1 MPAPTLISIA
11 QRACVR
17 ALPNITDVSDIPYEL
32 LRPVLKKII
41 NPSHLREIEQN
52 SPHIGDADAE
62 LWRAF
67 IVRDIPNWREKMLE
81 PKNPRSWGKV
91 YRKLVREEER
101 AKEEQEAQ
109 LAAAMSGIK
118 QEKDANRAQY
128 VQKVIPQGGSS
139 RGKAFVD
146 GQPNPAA
153 STGWGGIRVPSLKNA
168 KRGPDALAAI
178 RKQSS
183 QAAKDKGIYKRQDT
197 FNHRMGPTN
206 GRSQIKAAP
215 DWMIREKTK
224 PATGPAVPA
233 RAEAQGRAG
242 QQGQGVFTGKRE
254 PTARDRALD
263 QAVRSSNAEREARL
277 RALTGAKPGGG
288 GAGSPPSTAAA
299 AAAARNVTTAA
310 TSAARGASGAS
321 GKDSEASA
329 ARPSPAVAQQT
340 NKPANPT
347 PSAAGI
353 VRKRPVAGASPFM
366 PAKKV
371 KR

>member
-1 MPAPTLISIA
+1 MPAPTLTSIA

-17 ALPNITDVSDIPYEL
+17 ALPNITDVSDIPYDL

-67 IVRDIPNWREKMLE
+67 IARDIPNWQEKIIE
-81 PKNPRSWGKV
+81 PKNPRSWWKV
-91 YRKLVREEER
+91 HRKLVREEER

-128 VQKVIPQGGSS
+128 VQKVIPQGSS
-139 RGKAFVD
+139 RGKAFID
-146 GQPNPAA
+146 GQPNPSA

-183 QAAKDKGIYKRQDT
+183 QAAKDKGIYKRNDT
-197 FNHRMGPTN
+197 FNNRMVAN

-224 PATGPAVPA
+224 PAPGPAVPA
-233 RAEAQGRAG
+233 RSEAQGRVG

-263 QAVRSSNAEREARL
+263 QAVRSNNAEREARL

-288 GAGSPPSTAAA
+288 DGGGGAGSPLSV
-299 AAAARNVTTAA
+299 ARNATTAN
-310 TSAARGASGAS
+310 SAPRGVGGSAGN
-321 GKDSEASA
+321 DVEAS
-329 ARPSPAVAQQT
+329 RHNPAVAQ

-347 PSAAGI
+347 PAPGI
-353 VRKRPVAGASPFM
+353 VRKRPAAGASPFM

>member
-1 MPAPTLISIA
+1 MPAPTLTSIA

-17 ALPNITDVSDIPYEL
+17 ALPNITDVSDIPYDL

-52 SPHIGDADAE
+52 SPQIGDADAE

-67 IVRDIPNWREKMLE
+67 IARDIPNWQRKIIE
-81 PKNPRSWGKV
+81 PKNPRSWWKV

-128 VQKVIPQGGSS
+128 VQKVIPQGSS
-139 RGKAFVD
+139 RAKAFID
-146 GQPNPAA
+146 GQPNPAL

-183 QAAKDKGIYKRQDT
+183 QAAKDKGIYKRNDT
-197 FNHRMGPTN
+197 FNDRMVPN
-206 GRSQIKAAP
+206 GRTQIRAAP
-215 DWMIREKTK
+215 EWMIREKTK
-224 PATGPAVPA
+224 PAPGPAVPI

-254 PTARDRALD
+254 PSARDRALD

-277 RALTGAKPGGG
+277 RALTGTKPGGGG
-288 GAGSPPSTAAA
+288 GAGSLPSVT
-299 AAAARNVTTAA
+299 ARNVTTA
-310 TSAARGASGAS
+310 TSALRGAGGASGN
-321 GKDSEASA
+321 DSEAST
-329 ARPSPAVAQQT
+329 ARHTSPAVAQN

-347 PSAAGI
+347 PAPGI
-353 VRKRPVAGASPFM
+353 VRKRPAAGSSPFM

>member
-1 MPAPTLISIA
+1 MPAPTLTSIA

-17 ALPNITDVSDIPYEL
+17 ALPNITDVADIPYEL

-52 SPHIGDADAE
+52 SPQIGDADAE

-67 IVRDIPNWREKMLE
+67 IARDIPNWQQKIIE
-81 PKNPRSWGKV
+81 PKNPRSWWKV

-128 VQKVIPQGGSS
+128 VQKVIPQGSS
-139 RGKAFVD
+139 RGKAFID
-146 GQPNPAA
+146 GQPNPAL

-183 QAAKDKGIYKRQDT
+183 QAAKDKGIYKRNDT
-197 FNHRMGPTN
+197 FNNRMVPN
-206 GRSQIKAAP
+206 GRTQIRAAP

-224 PATGPAVPA
+224 PAPGPAAVPM
-233 RAEAQGRAG
+233 RAEAHWRAG
-242 QQGQGVFTGKRE
+242 QQGQGVFTGKKE

-277 RALTGAKPGGG
+277 RALTGAKPGSGGG
-288 GAGSPPSTAAA
+288 GAGSPPSAT
-299 AAAARNVTTAA
+299 ARNVTTA
-310 TSAARGASGAS
+310 TSAPRGASGAS
-321 GKDSEASA
+321 GNDLEASA
-329 ARPSPAVAQQT
+329 ARPSPAVAQNN

-347 PSAAGI
+347 PATGI
-353 VRKRPVAGASPFM
+353 VRKRPAAGASPFM
-366 PAKKV
+366 PARKV

>member
-1 MPAPTLISIA
+1 MPAPTLTSIA

-17 ALPNITDVSDIPYEL
+17 ALPNITEVSDIPYEL

-41 NPSHLREIEQN
+41 NPAHLREIEQN

-67 IVRDIPNWREKMLE
+67 IARDIPNWREKMLE

-91 YRKLVREEER
+91 YRKLIREEER

-128 VQKVIPQGGSS
+128 VQKVIPQGSS
-139 RGKAFVD
+139 RGKAFID

-224 PATGPAVPA
+224 PAPGPTAVPA
-233 RAEAQGRAG
+233 RAEAQGRVG

-288 GAGSPPSTAAA
+288 AASPPST
-299 AAAARNVTTAA
+299 AAARNVTTATGA
-310 TSAARGASGAS
+310 RRGASGAS
-321 GKDSEASA
+321 GNYLEASA
-329 ARPSPAVAQQT
+329 ARPSPAVASQT

-347 PSAAGI
+347 PPAAGI
-353 VRKRPVAGASPFM
+353 VRKRPAAGASPFM
-366 PAKKV
+366 PAKRV

>member
-1 MPAPTLISIA
+1 MPAPTLTSIA

-17 ALPNITDVSDIPYEL
+17 ALPNITDVSDIPYDL

-52 SPHIGDADAE
+52 SAHIGDADAE

-67 IVRDIPNWREKMLE
+67 IARDIPNWQEKIIE
-81 PKNPRSWGKV
+81 PKNPRSWWKV
-91 YRKLVREEER
+91 HRKLVREEER

-128 VQKVIPQGGSS
+128 VQKVIPQGSS
-139 RGKAFVD
+139 RGKAFID
-146 GQPNPAA
+146 GQPNPSV

-183 QAAKDKGIYKRQDT
+183 QAAKDKGIYKRQET
-197 FNHRMGPTN
+197 FNRTMGPAN

-224 PATGPAVPA
+224 PAPGPAVAPA
-233 RAEAQGRAG
+233 RAEAQGRVG

-288 GAGSPPSTAAA
+288 GGGGGGAGSPRSV
-299 AAAARNVTTAA
+299 ARNVTTAN
-310 TSAARGASGAS
+310 SAPRAADGSA

-329 ARPSPAVAQQT
+329 ARHSPAVTQN

-347 PSAAGI
+347 PAPGI
-353 VRKRPVAGASPFM
+353 VRKRPAAGASPFM

>member
-1 MPAPTLISIA
+1 MPAPTLTSIA

-17 ALPNITDVSDIPYEL
+17 ALPNITDVSDIPYDL

-67 IVRDIPNWREKMLE
+67 IARDIPNWQGKIIE
-81 PKNPRSWGKV
+81 PKNPRSWWKV
-91 YRKLVREEER
+91 HRKLLREEER
-101 AKEEQEAQ
+101 AKEEQEAR

-128 VQKVIPQGGSS
+128 VQKVIPQGSS
-139 RGKAFVD
+139 RGKAFID
-146 GQPNPAA
+146 GQPNPAG
-153 STGWGGIRVPSLKNA
+153 STGWGGGIRTPSLKNA

-183 QAAKDKGIYKRQDT
+183 QAAKDKGIYKRQET
-197 FNHRMGPTN
+197 FNRSMGPPN

-215 DWMIREKTK
+215 EWMIREKTK
-224 PATGPAVPA
+224 PAPGPAVPA
-233 RAEAQGRAG
+233 RPEALGRVG
-242 QQGQGVFTGKRE
+242 QGQGVFTGRRE

-277 RALTGAKPGGG
+277 RALTGGAKPGGGGGGGG
-288 GAGSPPSTAAA
+288 GAGSPPSV
-299 AAAARNVTTAA
+299 ARNVTTAN
-310 TSAARGASGAS
+310 SAPRGASG
-321 GKDSEASA
+321 SA
-329 ARPSPAVAQQT
+329 GNDVEVSRPNPAVAQN
-340 NKPANPT
+340 NKPVNAVP
-347 PSAAGI
+347 AAGI
-353 VRKRPVAGASPFM
+353 VRKRPAAGASPFM

>member
-1 MPAPTLISIA
+1 MPAPTLTSIA

-17 ALPNITDVSDIPYEL
+17 ALPNITDVSDIPYDL

-62 LWRAF
+62 LWRSF
-67 IVRDIPNWREKMLE
+67 IARDIPNWQEKIIE
-81 PKNPRSWGKV
+81 PKNPRSWWKV
-91 YRKLVREEER
+91 HRKLVREEER

-128 VQKVIPQGGSS
+128 VQKVIPQGSS
-139 RGKAFVD
+139 RGKAFID
-146 GQPNPAA
+146 GQPNPSV

-183 QAAKDKGIYKRQDT
+183 QAAKDKGIYKRQET
-197 FNHRMGPTN
+197 FNRTMGPAN

-224 PATGPAVPA
+224 PAPGPAVAPA
-233 RAEAQGRAG
+233 RAEAHGRVG

-288 GAGSPPSTAAA
+288 AGSPPSV
-299 AAAARNVTTAA
+299 ARNVTTTNSAPQAA
-310 TSAARGASGAS
+310 DGSA

-329 ARPSPAVAQQT
+329 ARHSPAVAQ

-347 PSAAGI
+347 PAPGI
-353 VRKRPVAGASPFM
+353 VRKRPAGGASPFM
-366 PAKKV
+366 PTKKV

>member
-1 MPAPTLISIA
+1 MPAPTLTSIA

-41 NPSHLREIEQN
+41 NPAHLREIEQN

-67 IVRDIPNWREKMLE
+67 IARDIPNWREKMLE

-91 YRKLVREEER
+91 YRKLIREEER

-128 VQKVIPQGGSS
+128 VQKVIPQGSS
-139 RGKAFVD
+139 RGKAFID

-224 PATGPAVPA
+224 PAPGPTAVPA
-233 RAEAQGRAG
+233 RAEAQGREGGTAG
-242 QQGQGVFTGKRE
+242 TGRFHGE
-254 PTARDRALD
+254 
-263 QAVRSSNAEREARL
+263 E
-277 RALTGAKPGGG
+277 GADGKGSR
-288 GAGSPPSTAAA
+288 AGS
-299 AAAARNVTTAA
+299 
-310 TSAARGASGAS
+310 GGE
-321 GKDSEASA
+321 K
-329 ARPSPAVAQQT
+329 
-340 NKPANPT
+340 
-347 PSAAGI
+347 
-353 VRKRPVAGASPFM
+353 
-366 PAKKV
+366 
-371 KR
+371 

>member
-1 MPAPTLISIA
+1 MPAPTLTSIA
-11 QRACVR
+11 QRTCVR
-17 ALPNITDVSDIPYEL
+17 ALPNITDVADIPYEL

-52 SPHIGDADAE
+52 SPQIGDADAE

-67 IVRDIPNWREKMLE
+67 IARDIPNWQQKIIE
-81 PKNPRSWGKV
+81 PKNPRSWWKV

-118 QEKDANRAQY
+118 KEKDANRAQY
-128 VQKVIPQGGSS
+128 VQKVIPQGSS

-146 GQPNPAA
+146 GQPNQA

-183 QAAKDKGIYKRQDT
+183 QAAKDKGIYKRNDT
-197 FNHRMGPTN
+197 FNNRMVPN
-206 GRSQIKAAP
+206 GRTQIRAAP

-224 PATGPAVPA
+224 PAPGPAVPM
-233 RAEAQGRAG
+233 RAEAQGRVG

-277 RALTGAKPGGG
+277 
-288 GAGSPPSTAAA
+288 
-299 AAAARNVTTAA
+299 
-310 TSAARGASGAS
+310 
-321 GKDSEASA
+321 
-329 ARPSPAVAQQT
+329 
-340 NKPANPT
+340 
-347 PSAAGI
+347 
-353 VRKRPVAGASPFM
+353 
-366 PAKKV
+366 
-371 KR
+371 